1 MKYRERLFVPASWW
15 LIGLFF
21 SVSFVTAVG
30 FYLGPIVAV
39 VGGLATVLAVAV
51 ALLSYGHLSVEV
63 GPSGLSAGDA
73 WLDWEHA
80 GKVRVLDESG
90 TRARLGVA
98 ADRHGYLVT
107 RPYVR
112 SAVEI
117 EVVDAAD
124 PHPYW
129 LVSSR
134 HPAHL
139 AAAVESV
146 RSPSREPGP
155 PSVQT

>member
-1 MKYRERLFVPASWW
+1 MKYREQLFVPASWW

-39 VGGLATVLAVAV
+39 VGGLATTLAVAV
-51 ALLSYGHLSVEV
+51 ALLNYGHLSIEV

-73 WLDWEHA
+73 WLDWEHT
-80 GKVRVLDESG
+80 GTVRVLDESA
-90 TRARLGVA
+90 TRARLGVG
-98 ADRHGYLVT
+98 ADPHGYLVT

-117 EVVDAAD
+117 GVVDAAD

-134 HPAHL
+134 QPARL
-139 AAAVESV
+139 AAAIEGV
-146 RSPSREPGP
+146 RSPSREPGA
-155 PSVQT
+155 PSAQT